1 MTQTNLPETAPLAE
15 THHAYLRKMF
25 AEAVANAEVTW
36 RPSMWGAGVTDASVE
51 QAVTLLTPMLV
62 SHGVPT
68 DNADHRAQN
77 AVKMIGA
84 QDVIKACQGK
94 SPWKSLKTLGTI

>member
-1 MTQTNLPETAPLAE
+1 
-15 THHAYLRKMF
+15 
-25 AEAVANAEVTW
+25 
-36 RPSMWGAGVTDASVE
+36 MWGAGVTDASVE

-94 SPWKSLKTLGTI
+94 SPWKSLKTLGTNMKFQFITPEDAQIDTRTGKGAIGKPHRKVKAWTST